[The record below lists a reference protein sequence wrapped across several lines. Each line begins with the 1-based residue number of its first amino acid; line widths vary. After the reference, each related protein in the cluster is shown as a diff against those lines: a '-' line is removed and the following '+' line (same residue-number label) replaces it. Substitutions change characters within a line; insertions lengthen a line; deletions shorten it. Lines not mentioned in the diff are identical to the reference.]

1 MNIGMTVCTPG
12 PDIRKNQI
20 EVTVPAI
27 DVCVH
32 LFKPETCGVVIEI
45 GRGTNGLQ
53 AGSGVAVG
61 ARQLDTPPV
70 RIACSD
76 PFL

>member
-1 MNIGMTVCTPG
+1 MNIGMTVDALD

-32 LFKPETCGVVIEI
+32 FFKPETGVVVIEI
-45 GRGTNGLQ
+45 RRGANGLP

-61 ARQLDTPPV
+61 ARQLDAPTV

-76 PFL
+76 RFL